1 MYAFLADIHIGAGN
15 IKHSDYL
22 KSLDMFLELI
32 KKHKEECHGIFSLGD
47 LFDHRLSIED
57 AKFAAFFL
65 MNLVC
70 NFCGRNGV
78 EHVPV
83 YFIHGTYTHDQ
94 SQYDIFTPM
103 LMRLPNAKVFY
114 IEKACTSTTLL
125 DGKKVLFLPQE
136 YGDVDYTELFKD
148 TYDII
153 VGHGPIASQNKNP
166 CKSAKYEI
174 IHSAELL
181 GKISKICVFGHYH
194 GYTDFGNNVYYCGP
208 WLQWKYGEDEQR
220 VFFFCNDNF
229 EVETVVNPDAMEF
242 ETIEIQSTEQL
253 REYLA
258 KEITNPHRFII
269 NSNHSDMETYRG
281 IINSNKSNLVKFQL
295 EETIDEDDLCLTV
308 DEVAEA
314 QMESVQPL
322 PALAIYIKD
331 KYGLDVEKQLHEY
344 ESQINKED
352 KNETSE

>member
-1 MYAFLADIHIGAGN
+1 MYAFLADIHLGVKLPKN
-15 IKHSDYL
+15 DYL

-32 KKHKEECHGIFSLGD
+32 KKHKEECHAIFVCGD

-57 AKFAAFFL
+57 AKFATFFM

-94 SQYDIFTPM
+94 SQYNIFVPM
-103 LMRLPNAKVFY
+103 LERLPNAKVFY
-114 IEKACTSTTLL
+114 VENSWASTSLL
-125 DGKKVLFLPQE
+125 DGAKILFLPQE
-136 YGDVDYTELFKD
+136 YGDVNYTDLFKD

-153 VGHGPIASQNKNP
+153 VGHGPIVSETKNP

-174 IHSAELL
+174 IHSADLL

-208 WLQWKYGEDEQR
+208 WLRWRYGEDEKR
-220 VFFFCNDNF
+220 VFFFCNDKF
-229 EVETVVNPDAMEF
+229 EVETVENPFAMEF
-242 ETIEIQSTEQL
+242 KTVEINSTDAL

-258 KEITNPHRFII
+258 QDIKTPHRFII
-269 NSNHSDMETYRG
+269 NSPSCDMETYRG
-281 IINSNKSNLVKFQL
+281 IINSNKSNMVKFQL
-295 EETIDEDDLCLTV
+295 EETVDEDDLCLTV
-308 DEVAEA
+308 DEVADA
-314 QMESVQPL
+314 QMEAVQPL
-322 PALAIYIKD
+322 PALIIYIKD
-331 KYGLDVEKQLHEY
+331 KYGLDVEKQLHDY
-344 ESQINKED
+344 ESQINKEEP
-352 KNETSE
+352 KNE